1 MASFFRICLGGVEKQ
16 MGIKK
21 SIIVLIV
28 VLFCSIPSAYS
39 QQLDPEIA
47 FAKAFDLFRQGNF
60 KEAAQAYG
68 WLFSEISSS
77 GGSLAEQSAYMQ
89 LISTFNAGQ
98 YDETK
103 ILAEAYLA
111 RFPESERS
119 ADIQYQVARI
129 AFAEKRYDDA
139 IQLFTDFITQYELIE
154 HLSEFVSQALFWR
167 SESFYQL
174 GSLTE
179 AFSGF
184 SALVEKYPDTSKKN
198 EALQRIEII
207 GAESRERFQS
217 RIIDFNLK
225 ESLQMQ
231 SRLEQSEKYTEQLL
245 ERYALL
251 VRRLR
256 SIYGLGQPGRLPLYA
271 NVLALTPTPAPPP
284 PQVINAE
291 QSQPVNP
298 ISNLEVAR
306 NNRLK
311 KLLSAK
317 QRVLSLLADRLLNYT
332 GEVLK

>member
-1 MASFFRICLGGVEKQ
+1 

-21 SIIVLIV
+21 SIIVLIA
-28 VLFCSIPSAYS
+28 VLFCSVLPTYS
-39 QQLDPEIA
+39 QKLDPEIA

-60 KEAAQAYG
+60 REAALAYG

-77 GGSLAEQSAYMQ
+77 DSSLAEQSAYMQ

-111 RFPESERS
+111 RFPESERFV
-119 ADIQYQVARI
+119 DIQYQEARI

-139 IQLFTDFITQYELIE
+139 IQLFTDFITQYESIKDLQ
-154 HLSEFVSQALFWR
+154 EFVSQALFWR

-174 GSLTE
+174 GRLTE

-184 SALVEKYPDTSKKN
+184 SALADNYPNTSKKN

-207 GAESRERFQS
+207 GAESRERFQ
-217 RIIDFNLK
+217 RRVIDFNLK

-231 SRLEQSEKYTEQLL
+231 SRMEQTEKYAEQLL

-251 VRRLR
+251 VRHLR

-271 NVLALTPTPAPPP
+271 NALAMPPTPSPPP
-284 PQVINAE
+284 PQVIIAE
-291 QSQPVNP
+291 QSQPVNT

-317 QRVLSLLADRLLNYT
+317 QRVLSLLADKLLNYA